1 MDHFDELLRQRARQ
15 EPFPVPEDYA
25 GRVRDTCAALEE
37 ERPPVRRRNMR
48 QWGGWLAAAVALFIA
63 VPNVSPAA
71 AAAMSE
77 IPVLGSL
84 VEIVTFHRYAYDD
97 GHSSADVT
105 VPELA
110 GGQAAET
117 VSEEVQAYTDRL
129 LEEFRA
135 QQETVGEGYQGLYVA
150 SSVVTDTPEWFTL
163 RVDATR
169 TQASGYD
176 FSRFYHIDKA
186 TDRTVTLADLFRE
199 DADYAGALADEVR
212 SQMEAQTAAD
222 PNVMYFPDQ
231 VTIPADQNFY
241 WDAAGELV
249 LVFDEYAVAP
259 GVMGMP
265 EFIIPQAVYAPLLR
279 EA

>member
-1 MDHFDELLRQRARQ
+1 MDHFDEMLRRRARQ

-25 GRVRDTCAALEE
+25 GRVRDTCAALED
-37 ERPPVRRRNMR
+37 RPPARRRNMR

-63 VPNVSPAA
+63 VPNASPAA
-71 AAAMSE
+71 AAAMAE

-110 GGQAAET
+110 GGQAAEA

-129 LEEFRA
+129 LEEFRTR
-135 QQETVGEGYQGLYVA
+135 QETVGEGYQGLYVT
-150 SSVVTDTPEWFTL
+150 SSVVMDTPAWFTL
-163 RVDATR
+163 RVDATQ

-186 TDRTVTLADLFRE
+186 TGETVDLADLFRE
-199 DADYAGALADEVR
+199 DADYAGALSREVLA
-212 SQMEAQTAAD
+212 QMDAQTAAD
-222 PNVMYFPDQ
+222 PNVTYFPEQ
-231 VTIPADQNFY
+231 LAIPADQNFY
-241 WDAAGELV
+241 WNAEGDLV

-259 GVMGMP
+259 GAMGMV
-265 EFIIPQAVYAPLLR
+265 EFTIPQEVYGPLLR